1 MRIAVIG
8 THSTGK
14 TTLTSQMFAY
24 ASKNGLNAHY
34 IHEVARSCPL
44 PLNEGFTTEAAT
56 WIASKQMTLEIEARA
71 KKYEFIICDRS
82 IFDPVVYA
90 INRFVDQGRGCSFYR
105 ESPLYN
111 YAAQSLRT
119 YDTIIN
125 VRPSDYTIKGDGVRS
140 TNPEFQKDIYEIFEQ
155 ELRYLKIGFIHYKER
170 PDFHIHHKYH
180 FMNSNEIFD
189 HDLEPFFGY
198 VFQKRD
204 IGDSFSSG
212 QLSCPNPHVSKV

>member
-44 PLNEGFTTEAAT
+44 PLNEAFNVEAAT

-71 KKYEFIICDRS
+71 KKYDFIICDRS
-82 IFDPVVYA
+82 CFDPIVYA
-90 INRFVDQGRGCSFYR
+90 INKFGYEMKSASLYR
-105 ESPLYN
+105 NSMLYKYAQHVLES
-111 YAAQSLRT
+111 

-125 VRPSDYTIKGDGVRS
+125 VRPSSHEIKSDGIRS
-140 TNPEFQKDIYEIFEQ
+140 TDPEFQKDIYELFEQ
-155 ELRYLKIGFIHYKER
+155 ELKYLKIGFVHYKDR
-170 PDFHIHHKYH
+170 VPFKLHNKYH
-180 FMNSNEIFD
+180 FMNSDEVFNDDLSEFFEYIFHKGD
-189 HDLEPFFGY
+189 
-198 VFQKRD
+198 V
-204 IGDSFSSG
+204 GDSFSSG
-212 QLSCPNPHVSKV
+212 QLIYSCPSICRG